1 MDPASVIGVAASAIQ
16 IAGFIGSTIQGL
28 HTLRGKFKDADITIR
43 LIISK
48 LSTIK
53 AAVFQI
59 RDWAE
64 FNSDDSPKEIQFMN
78 GLHVALDGC
87 QAAID
92 ALAEEVKDLAAAS
105 KAPESGD
112 FLQLSFR
119 ARVTA
124 VWSED
129 TMKAHEDR
137 LHGQVQALQ
146 LLLMAGQWYVSGIE
160 SHTIADRYFF
170 TAEMQG
176 RKGHYYRSRRTRG

>member
-1 MDPASVIGVAASAIQ
+1 MDPVTVLGVAASALQ
-16 IAGFIGSTIQGL
+16 IAQFIGSTIQGL

-64 FNSDDSPKEIQFMN
+64 FNSHDSPKERQFMN

-92 ALAEEVKDLAAAS
+92 VLSEEVKDLTVATRDSNNDGMPIALGVRGRVAA
-105 KAPESGD
+105 
-112 FLQLSFR
+112 L
-119 ARVTA
+119 
-124 VWSED
+124 WSED

-146 LLLMAGQWYVSGIE
+146 LLLMAGQW
-160 SHTIADRYFF
+160 
-170 TAEMQG
+170 
-176 RKGHYYRSRRTRG
+176 

>member
-1 MDPASVIGVAASAIQ
+1 MDPVTVLGVAASALQ
-16 IAGFIGSTIQGL
+16 IAQFIGSTIQGL

-64 FNSDDSPKEIQFMN
+64 FNSHDSPKERQFMD

-92 ALAEEVKDLAAAS
+92 VLSEEVKDLTVATRDS
-105 KAPESGD
+105 NDGMPIILGV
-112 FLQLSFR
+112 R
-119 ARVTA
+119 GRVAA

-146 LLLMAGQWYVSGIE
+146 LLLMAGQW
-160 SHTIADRYFF
+160 
-170 TAEMQG
+170 
-176 RKGHYYRSRRTRG
+176 